1 MSIILDIFH
10 FLGLLA
16 LCFGAVI
23 GIVEIDYRI
32 TKKIEKN
39 NN

>member
-1 MSIILDIFH
+1 MNIILDIFH

-23 GIVEIDYRI
+23 GMAEIGYRI
-32 TKKIEKN
+32 DKKIEKN
-39 NN
+39 ND

>member
-23 GIVEIDYRI
+23 GMVEIGYRVD
-32 TKKIEKN
+32 KKIEEN